1 MKIKC
6 PGCHAEFALEAA
18 LAADAARSAL
28 VAALAMPSA
37 ISALVP
43 PYLALFRSAGR
54 ALSFARVEALLVE
67 LLPMLQS
74 ETVMRNGTT
83 RRCPIATWQQA
94 LTAVLEHRD
103 SGKLRTP
110 LKTHGYLLE
119 VAYSLADSA
128 AAQTE
133 QQVEQQRRRGAARD
147 DGDEQL
153 RRLNLI
159 SRVRGD
165 IELGLISGTKGAEQL
180 REAGINPEVLDG

>member
-6 PGCHAEFALEAA
+6 PACHAEFALEAA
-18 LAADAARSAL
+18 LAVDAARSAL
-28 VAALAMPSA
+28 VAALAMPAA

-54 ALSFARVEALLVE
+54 VLSFSRVEALLVE
-67 LLPMLQS
+67 LLPMLKS
-74 ETVMRNGTT
+74 ETVTRNGTT
-83 RRCPIATWQQA
+83 RHCPISTWQLA

-103 SGKLRTP
+103 SGRLRTP

-119 VAYSLADSA
+119 VAYSLAESA
-128 AAQTE
+128 AARAE
-133 QQVEQQRRRGAARD
+133 NQVEQQRRRGTARD
-147 DGDEQL
+147 DADEKV

-165 IELGLISGTKGAEQL
+165 IELGLITREKGVDQL
-180 REAGINPEVLDG
+180 RTAGINPEVLDG